1 MVKSIF
7 LKAAKIV
14 LACIFLFS
22 STGFTYALNESIEDF
37 FAQNGFIY
45 YNPDGNNG
53 NGSDCYDLN
62 GSATNAKV
70 TIIGD
75 SITEGAETYV
85 KNKFG
90 DRIQGKVY
98 AKISKFWKKDTNDN
112 PSGMTILDE
121 LINKNELAPVVI
133 FALGTNGGASKE
145 DIYKTIQ
152 KIGTDKRIIFM
163 TVHPD
168 QKGNKNT
175 DDTFNDIIIN
185 IANSE
190 PNVSYFD
197 WAATVADKKVTLT
210 DNVHP
215 DSKGSK
221 VFADLMFQAYN
232 KISGGA
238 PATIS
243 ADDNKYF
250 FLDNGKM
257 TKLEILTRKELDFI
271 TKHKPLY
278 ELATKEFGVP
288 WWAIPVVQKRESGY
302 TRENPPTSAETG
314 GDDGIYQITPATKIG
329 LKGENEQNRKDI
341 DDLRIWAPGHELTD
355 EEFIAQTRL
364 AAQVMKKKIG
374 NVELKNDNDIKW
386 MFFGYNGRAD
396 NYVQQGKALGFDDE
410 GARVGEGSPYVM
422 NGADEKRAANQVS
435 ESWKKYYYNKE
446 LKKTIFGAKN
456 DYPPGTFLIYK
467 VITGGSFS
475 SGDCI
480 NNSSFS
486 AASGPLNETA
496 IKFSMPTEQPTGNGG
511 VKTKEYAD
519 FIREHPV
526 FGQDPTFPGA
536 ACSGFVGAVLF
547 ASGVDPGILGHST
560 TEEMYHRYFPNN
572 KDKYEDI
579 TEQTGESRTKNLKPG
594 DIFVINNEVDDTCR
608 YNPRGGH
615 MHHTEMVVEVNGELR
630 MASASLPGRYP
641 SYADKISDRTAVNR
655 KCPTYPWRVY
665 RPILRN

>member
-98 AKISKFWKKDTNDN
+98 AKISKFWKKDANDN

-145 DIYKTIQ
+145 DIYETIQ
-152 KIGTDKRIIFM
+152 KIGTDKRVIFM

-168 QKGNKNT
+168 QKGNKT
-175 DDTFNDIIIN
+175 DGTFNDIIIN

-197 WAATVADKKVTLT
+197 WAATVAGKKVTLT

-221 VFADLMFQAYN
+221 VFVDLMFQAYSN
-232 KISGGA
+232 ISGGA

-257 TKLEILTRKELDFI
+257 TKREILTESELDFI

-288 WWAIPVVQKRESGY
+288 WWTIPVVQKRESGY
-302 TRENPPTSAETG
+302 TRKNPPTSAETG

-329 LKGENEQNRKDI
+329 LKGKSEQNRKDI
-341 DDLRIWAPGHELTD
+341 DDNPQLWAPGHELTD

-364 AAQVMKKKIG
+364 AAQVMKNKIG

-480 NNSSFS
+480 RGGSNGAVAGDINATAIAFS
-486 AASGPLNETA
+486 ANAPKQYVKSGGSRTDAYIEANKKYFNGGRGGGADCSAFVSTVLAASGFDPDIVKKGNTTA
-496 IKFSMPTEQPTGNGG
+496 TMGPYLSS
-511 VKTKEYAD
+511 
-519 FIREHPV
+519 HP
-526 FGQDPTFPGA
+526 
-536 ACSGFVGAVLF
+536 
-547 ASGVDPGILGHST
+547 
-560 TEEMYHRYFPNN
+560 E
-572 KDKYEDI
+572 KYENI
-579 TEQTGESRTKNLKPG
+579 TDLTGDDRTNNLSPG
-594 DIFVINNEVDDTCR
+594 DIIIKVEGFN
-608 YNPRGGH
+608 YAKHGH
-615 MHHTEMVVEVNGELR
+615 VELIVEVNGELK
-630 MASASLPGRYP
+630 MASASIAGGGYDARYP
-641 SYADKISDRTAVNR
+641 DHVSPIYSKLNESNQ
-655 KCPTYPWRVY
+655 WRVF
-665 RPILRN
+665 RPIAK

>member
-7 LKAAKIV
+7 LKATKIV

-145 DIYKTIQ
+145 DVYETIQ
-152 KIGTDKRIIFM
+152 KIGTDKYIIFM

-168 QKGNKNT
+168 QKGNKDANT
-175 DDTFNDIIIN
+175 NGTFNDIIIN

-197 WAATVADKKVTLT
+197 WAATVAGKKVTLT

-232 KISGGA
+232 SISGGA
-238 PATIS
+238 PATVS
-243 ADDNKYF
+243 AEANKFFYKEDDGRITMHDIFSK
-250 FLDNGKM
+250 
-257 TKLEILTRKELDFI
+257 KELQTVQRF
-271 TKHKPLY
+271 
-278 ELATKEFGVP
+278 KEFYQKAAEERGIP
-288 WWAIPVVQKRESGY
+288 WQMIAAIHKK
-302 TRENPPTSAETG
+302 ETG
-314 GDDGIYQITPATKIG
+314 LSKKFNSAGDKKNSGKSNGPFCIIRIGREGINDRGKFTLPIDGWPYSEEEMTDEDFQQQVRYAADILKVHMVTSEKNGLSGDDAVKYAFHHYNSGNRRDYIAQ
-329 LKGENEQNRKDI
+329 GENLQRKYS
-341 DDLRIWAPGHELTD
+341 
-355 EEFIAQTRL
+355 
-364 AAQVMKKKIG
+364 
-374 NVELKNDNDIKW
+374 ELKNINPSAGD
-386 MFFGYNGRAD
+386 
-396 NYVQQGKALGFDDE
+396 
-410 GARVGEGSPYVM
+410 GSVYVM
-422 NGADEKRAANQVS
+422 NGADKIRAANQ
-435 ESWKKYYYNKE
+435 ESLDWQIQTSSGHLEKGKHVV
-446 LKKTIFGAKN
+446 
-456 DYPPGTFLIYK
+456 PGVFLMYRALG
-467 VITGGSFS
+467 GGSGS
-475 SGDCI
+475 YSGDCI
-480 NNSSFS
+480 QGGSNGAVAGDINATAIAFS
-486 AASGPLNETA
+486 ANAPNQYLPGGIRTDAYVEANKKYFSDRDHRHDGADCSAFVSTVLAASGFDPDIVKKGNTTA
-496 IKFSMPTEQPTGNGG
+496 AMGPYLSS
-511 VKTKEYAD
+511 
-519 FIREHPV
+519 HP
-526 FGQDPTFPGA
+526 
-536 ACSGFVGAVLF
+536 
-547 ASGVDPGILGHST
+547 
-560 TEEMYHRYFPNN
+560 E
-572 KDKYEDI
+572 KYENI
-579 TEQTGESRTKNLKPG
+579 TDLTGDGRTNNLSPG
-594 DIFVINNEVDDTCR
+594 DIIIKVEGFNGATH
-608 YNPRGGH
+608 GH
-615 MHHTEMVVEVNGELR
+615 VELIVEVNGELK
-630 MASASLPGRYP
+630 MASASIPSGKYP
-641 SYADKISDRTAVNR
+641 ARFPDHVSPIYSKLNES
-655 KCPTYPWRVY
+655 KQWRVF
-665 RPILRN
+665 RPIAK

>member
-22 STGFTYALNESIEDF
+22 STGFTYALNESMEDF

-98 AKISKFWKKDTNDN
+98 AKISKFWKKDANDN

-168 QKGNKNT
+168 QKGNKDT

-238 PATIS
+238 PATVS
-243 ADDNKYF
+243 AEANKFFYKEDDGRITMHDIFSK
-250 FLDNGKM
+250 
-257 TKLEILTRKELDFI
+257 KELQTVQRF
-271 TKHKPLY
+271 
-278 ELATKEFGVP
+278 KEFYQKAAEERGIP
-288 WWAIPVVQKRESGY
+288 WQMIAAIHKK
-302 TRENPPTSAETG
+302 ETG
-314 GDDGIYQITPATKIG
+314 LSKKFNSAGDKKNSGKSNGPFCIIRIGREGINDRGKFTLPIDGWPYSEEEMTDEDFQQQVRYAADILKVHMVASEKEGLSGDDAVKYAFHHYNSGNRRDYIAQ
-329 LKGENEQNRKDI
+329 GENLQ
-341 DDLRIWAPGHELTD
+341 
-355 EEFIAQTRL
+355 
-364 AAQVMKKKIG
+364 KKYS
-374 NVELKNDNDIKW
+374 ELKNINPYAGD
-386 MFFGYNGRAD
+386 
-396 NYVQQGKALGFDDE
+396 
-410 GARVGEGSPYVM
+410 GSVYVM
-422 NGADEKRAANQVS
+422 NGADKIRAANQ
-435 ESWKKYYYNKE
+435 ESLDWQIQTSSGH
-446 LKKTIFGAKN
+446 LKKDKHVVPGA
-456 DYPPGTFLIYK
+456 FLMYRALG
-467 VITGGSFS
+467 GGSGS
-475 SGDCI
+475 YSGDCI
-480 NNSSFS
+480 QGGSNGAAAGDINATAIAFS
-486 AASGPLNETA
+486 ANAPNQYLPGGIRTDAYAEANKKYFNGGRGGGADCSAFVSTVLAASGFDPDI
-496 IKFSMPTEQPTGNGG
+496 IKH
-511 VKTKEYAD
+511 A
-519 FIREHPV
+519 
-526 FGQDPTFPGA
+526 
-536 ACSGFVGAVLF
+536 
-547 ASGVDPGILGHST
+547 ST
-560 TEEMYHRYFPNN
+560 TRMGEYFPSHPE
-572 KDKYEDI
+572 KYKDI
-579 TEQTGESRTKNLKPG
+579 TDDTGKKRMENLSPG
-594 DIFVINNEVDDTCR
+594 DILLKSTKFGA
-608 YNPRGGH
+608 PSGH
-615 MHHTEMVVEVNGELR
+615 GHVELIVEVNGELK
-630 MASASLPGRYP
+630 MASASIAGLNNKPPARYP
-641 SYADKISDRTAVNR
+641 DHVSPIYSKLNES
-655 KCPTYPWRVY
+655 KQWRVF
-665 RPILRN
+665 RPIAK